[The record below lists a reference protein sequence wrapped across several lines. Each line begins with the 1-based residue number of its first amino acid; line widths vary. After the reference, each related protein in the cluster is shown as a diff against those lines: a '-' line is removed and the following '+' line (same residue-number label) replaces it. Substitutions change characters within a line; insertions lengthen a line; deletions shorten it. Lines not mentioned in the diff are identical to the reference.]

1 MMQGKIK
8 KNTVEWFEKKLYNFF
23 ISRYA
28 DCQSA
33 EFYQTPNRNQ
43 YVFDFPDRKQR
54 IILTCQDDGSIEEK
68 IFQYTSTALEQS
80 SRKIQRAV
88 EKHIDYINIL
98 NNMCN
103 EKGKYLPLAVEVHFY
118 KTVPENEE

>member
-1 MMQGKIK
+1 MQGKIK

-33 EFYQTPNRNQ
+33 EFYQPPNKNQ

-80 SRKIQRAV
+80 SRKIQKAV
-88 EKHIDYINIL
+88 EKHIDYIDML
-98 NNMCN
+98 NNTSN
-103 EKGKYLPLAVEVHFY
+103 GRGKYLPLAAEVHFY
-118 KTVPENEE
+118 KTAPENEE